1 MRCMTSYRFEILNAQ
16 DQVSNRRHIECDDM
30 DAALAKAEDIL
41 DQTPGA
47 SGIEVW
53 DGTYLIQRLKK
64 SGA

>member
-1 MRCMTSYRFEILNAQ
+1 
-16 DQVSNRRHIECDDM
+16 M